1 MYDLIIK
8 MYLSKN
14 YGVVFC
20 NLLLDFILDFNV
32 EEKVCWNFWS
42 LMMESLMVID
52 YFIMDIIGIY

>member
-14 YGVVFC
+14 YGVLFC

>member
-42 LMMESLMVID
+42 LMMESWMVID